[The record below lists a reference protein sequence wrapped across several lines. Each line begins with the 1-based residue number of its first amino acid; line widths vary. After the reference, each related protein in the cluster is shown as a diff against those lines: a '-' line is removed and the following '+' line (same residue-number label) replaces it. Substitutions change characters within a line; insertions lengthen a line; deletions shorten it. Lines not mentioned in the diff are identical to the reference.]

1 MSPKNFISII
11 SGPLIFFFLYIN
23 GPFGEMN
30 FQAHAVLCSSLWIA
44 IWWIFEAVPI
54 PVTSLLPLV
63 LFPLSGG
70 LDINSTASAYGNK
83 IIFFYIAGFIIAIAM
98 QKWNLHKRIALNII
112 RIFGSDKTKVI
123 LGFMISTAFL
133 SMMIS
138 NTSTAIM
145 MLTIG
150 IAVTSQIS
158 SKENKNFGKALM
170 LAIAYSASIGGFA
183 TLYGTPPNMILK
195 SNIEQFYNSTIEY
208 NSWLI
213 MAFPLSILLLL
224 ICWIYLSKFSFD
236 LGENSDIG
244 KKEIKS
250 QLEKLGKIS
259 YEEKIISSIFL
270 VFILALVFKNKIQ
283 NYIINIDDT
292 VIAIFLSIFLFLIP
306 NKKNN
311 KKLIEW
317 DDAIKLPWGIVLLF
331 GAGLSIAFAIQSSGL
346 AEWIGNQSIFLKN
359 FSPFIILLLLVLS
372 VNFLT
377 EITSNLATVSMLL
390 PILASIGSSIGIH
403 PYILMIST
411 TIAASCAFML
421 PVATPPNAIVFG
433 SGYLKMNDMVRT
445 GLFMNIISIILI
457 SVYIYFL
464 LPLLWG
470 IDILS

>member
-30 FQAHAVLCSSLWIA
+30 LQAHAVLCSSLWIA

-133 SMMIS
+133 SMGIS

-158 SKENKNFGKALM
+158 FNENKNFGKALM
-170 LAIAYSASIGGFA
+170 LGIAYSASIGGFA

-213 MAFPLSILLLL
+213 MAFPLSLSL
-224 ICWIYLSKFSFD
+224 IHI
-236 LGENSDIG
+236 
-244 KKEIKS
+244 
-250 QLEKLGKIS
+250 
-259 YEEKIISSIFL
+259 
-270 VFILALVFKNKIQ
+270 
-283 NYIINIDDT
+283 
-292 VIAIFLSIFLFLIP
+292 
-306 NKKNN
+306 
-311 KKLIEW
+311 
-317 DDAIKLPWGIVLLF
+317 
-331 GAGLSIAFAIQSSGL
+331 
-346 AEWIGNQSIFLKN
+346 
-359 FSPFIILLLLVLS
+359 
-372 VNFLT
+372 
-377 EITSNLATVSMLL
+377 
-390 PILASIGSSIGIH
+390 
-403 PYILMIST
+403 
-411 TIAASCAFML
+411 
-421 PVATPPNAIVFG
+421 
-433 SGYLKMNDMVRT
+433 
-445 GLFMNIISIILI
+445 
-457 SVYIYFL
+457 
-464 LPLLWG
+464 
-470 IDILS
+470 